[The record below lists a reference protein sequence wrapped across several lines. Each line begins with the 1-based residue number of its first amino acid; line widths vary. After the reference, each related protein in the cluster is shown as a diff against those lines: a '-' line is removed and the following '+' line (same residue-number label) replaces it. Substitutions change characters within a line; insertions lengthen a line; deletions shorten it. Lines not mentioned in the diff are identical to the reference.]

1 MRTKLTCQC
10 NLTIDTEG
18 KIYLLVTFVQWIV
31 TQSKLSLILTET
43 LLFSHKREATESL
56 ITEFIDFLKTINK
69 NKSGS

>member
-69 NKSGS
+69 NKSES